1 MKQEITETYTFNPQ
15 DYHNGLRK
23 TDGKS
28 FRDVVKEFEY
38 DFHNRHSCEYADFL
52 YANASTMHLLEKACG
67 AAPFLSYGMYLTQ
80 GTTFDAVKDPF
91 LNHGMEKYSRN
102 ITVYGIDSAYMKTTD
117 GQYIG
122 IDEEKDIYPLTL
134 LIDDTMRDGTLRLA
148 SPTSD
153 DDEGDENVVI
163 DSPKFAYV

>member
-80 GTTFDAVKDPF
+80 GHAFDAVQDPF
-91 LNHGMEKYSRN
+91 ANHAMEKYSPN
-102 ITVYGIDSAYMKTTD
+102 ITVYGIDSAFM
-117 GQYIG
+117 
-122 IDEEKDIYPLTL
+122 EKEDAIYPLTL
-134 LIDDTMRDGTLRLA
+134 LIDDSMRNGTLRLA

-153 DDEGDENVVI
+153 DEDGGKEIVVI
-163 DSPKFAYV
+163 DSPKFEYV